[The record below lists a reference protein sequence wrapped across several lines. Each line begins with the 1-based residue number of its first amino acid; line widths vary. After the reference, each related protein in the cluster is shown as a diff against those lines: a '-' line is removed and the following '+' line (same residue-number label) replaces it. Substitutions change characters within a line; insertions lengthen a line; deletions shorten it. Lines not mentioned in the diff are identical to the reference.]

1 MDLSLGGVADQ
12 SALAAGS
19 IIAEP
24 HGAQSGL
31 ATGESVNRNSES
43 DAAEAA
49 ESTDTEF
56 WDACWTLED
65 EWHPLA
71 ITPRPDPHHSRKSS
85 GASCL

>member
-24 HGAQSGL
+24 HGAQPGL
-31 ATGESVNRNSES
+31 ATGEPVNRITES
-43 DAAEAA
+43 DPAEAA

-65 EWHPLA
+65 EWHPHVA
-71 ITPRPDPHHSRKSS
+71 IAPRPSPHRRKSS